1 MSDTIVVTADILLL
15 KEQYHFQREA
25 DLGAAAL
32 GAPTPGA
39 NSDVLSGK
47 FTWKVHNISMFMEVM
62 SMQVRPFSAP
72 FPFSCS
78 VSVRGSCL
86 HAK

>member
-1 MSDTIVVTADILLL
+1 MADILLL
-15 KEQYHFQREA
+15 KEQYQFQREA

-32 GAPTPGA
+32 GALTPGA

-72 FPFSCS
+72 FLS
-78 VSVRGSCL
+78 VTLSAFVAAACMQSR
-86 HAK
+86 HVNDN